1 MAAGHDQATEGQATE
16 RSPIRRR
23 GILAVAAAAMAGIAA
38 KQLAEPVGATAGGTN
53 GTALIIGA
61 NSNPGSLPNT
71 YAVTT
76 TLRPASGST
85 VPATN
90 TPSGVALYGVGVDGQ
105 EGLYGICY
113 GSVGYGVAGRTDSG
127 YGVYG
132 LATSASATTSFGVYG
147 QSFASAGYGVYGLAD
162 GAAATGVN
170 GTTGSGTGVK
180 GVATSSGTGVKG
192 SSASGFPVV
201 GVVTG
206 SGSASNVSPAVYG
219 TGTAGPGVQGQSTG
233 GHGPVGTTAAT
244 DGHAGLIGYASAPNG
259 IGLRGS
265 AANGATLAGV
275 FDGDVSISGALRV
288 YGAPKSAA
296 VKHPDGSHR
305 LLYCMES
312 PESWFEDFGEGTLVN
327 GKADVALDRDF
338 AALVDTGRL
347 HVFPVAHDEHHLHV
361 AQRTASGFTVA
372 ATPSAAAHAAGK
384 KAGDLGG
391 TFSYRV
397 VARRKDIKGER
408 LAKVELPK
416 DAPFDVAKATAPP
429 PPPPRNP

>member
-1 MAAGHDQATEGQATE
+1 
-16 RSPIRRR
+16 
-23 GILAVAAAAMAGIAA
+23 MAGIVATRT
-38 KQLAEPVGATAGGTN
+38 AEPVGATTGGTN
-53 GTALIIGA
+53 GAALIIGA
-61 NSNPGSLPNT
+61 NSDTGNTPNT

-85 VPATN
+85 VSSTY
-90 TPSGVALYGVGVDGQ
+90 TPSGTALYGIGQDGQ
-105 EGLYGICY
+105 EGLYGICN
-113 GSVGYGVAGRTDSG
+113 GSGGFGVKGQTDSG

-132 LATSASATTSFGVYG
+132 YATSSSATTSYGVYG
-147 QSFASAGYGVYGLAD
+147 QSSASAGYGVYGFAD
-162 GAAATGVN
+162 GAAATGVLGQAQ
-170 GTTGSGTGVK
+170 GTSNLGH
-180 GVATSSGTGVKG
+180 
-192 SSASGFPVV
+192 
-201 GVVTG
+201 G
-206 SGSASNVSPAVYG
+206 SGSVSGASNGHASVFGFSNKQGGIAVRGSIDPAVR
-219 TGTAGPGVQGQSTG
+219 V
-233 GHGPVGTTAAT
+233 
-244 DGHAGLIGYASAPNG
+244 APY
-259 IGLRGS
+259 
-265 AANGATLAGV
+265 TFAGV
-275 FDGDVSISGALRV
+275 FDGTVVVSGSLFIG
-288 YGAPKSAA
+288 GNKSAY

-305 LLYCMES
+305 ALYCVES

-327 GKADVALDRDF
+327 GKANVALDRDF